1 MGNIRVGRY
10 TEPKTVDGWAGWI
23 EPEDLSWI
31 MFVRGDGSVRVYLK
45 RDPATG
51 AVIDD

>member
-1 MGNIRVGRY
+1 MCNIRVGRY
-10 TEPKTVDGWAGWI
+10 TEPKKEGGWAGWI

-31 MFVRGDGSVRVYLK
+31 MFVHVDGSVRVYLN
-45 RDPATG
+45 RDPTTG

>member
-10 TEPKTVDGWAGWI
+10 APEKVGEWAGWI
-23 EPEDLSWI
+23 EPEDHSWI
-31 MFVRGDGSVRVYLK
+31 MFVQKDGCVRVFLN
-45 RDPATG
+45 RDPTTG

>member
-1 MGNIRVGRY
+1 MYNIRVGRY
-10 TEPKTVDGWAGWI
+10 AEPKNVGGWAGWI
-23 EPEDLSWI
+23 EPEDRTWI
-31 MFVRGDGSVRVYLK
+31 MFVRSDGTVCAYLN